1 MPAGTVLTTYTGSCN
16 ITVANTIIDS
26 KIVNCDLVIRAA
38 NVVIRKSEIH
48 GSVNGLEGT
57 GSSYMLMDSLVTNPA
72 RSDCLCV
79 GSDNFVVSRS
89 EIRGAYREIY
99 CRRNCVV
106 TDTWV
111 HGQQL
116 IQPQHASGI
125 RQEQGSSVT
134 HSTLS
139 CDWAHPDDNTSMGC
153 SADLGGYPDFAPVH
167 HNTYRRNLF
176 IGASRDPNNVNPAG
190 PGATTGFCAFGG
202 ATSGKPFSSDPAN
215 GTFQVF
221 IENVWQRG
229 ITRKCGDFG
238 PITDFA
244 SGRTGNQWSGNVW
257 DDGAV
262 VNPA

>member
-1 MPAGTVLTTYTGSCN
+1 MINA
-16 ITVANTIIDS
+16 
-26 KIVNCDLVIRAA
+26 KIVNCDLSIKAS
-38 NVVIRKSEIH
+38 NVMITRSLVH
-48 GSVNGLEGT
+48 GMIDGGEGT
-57 GSSYMLMDSLVTNPA
+57 GSSFLLQDSLVDNPA
-72 RSDCLCV
+72 DDNCLCV
-79 GSDNFVVSRS
+79 GSDNFVVARS

-99 CRRNCVV
+99 CRRNCMV

-125 RQEQGSSVT
+125 RQEQGSTVT

-139 CDWAHPDDNTSMGC
+139 CDWPHPDDNTSMGC
-153 SADLGGYPDFAPVH
+153 SADLGGYPDFAPVN

-176 IGASRDPNNVNPAG
+176 IGASRDPNNANPAG
-190 PGATTGFCAFGG
+190 PGATTGYCAFGG
-202 ATSGKPFSSDPAN
+202 ATTGKPFSNDPTN

-244 SGRTGNQWSGNVW
+244 VGRTGNQFTGNLW
-257 DDGAV
+257 DDGTAV
-262 VNPA
+262 SPA